1 MAVNKRL
8 MEKYCDRRSCMKVLG
23 CLMVEPKLL
32 RYSNEPI
39 CSDYFPVRT
48 HKVLF
53 EVIEAIASTGQ
64 VETIGL
70 SDIENW
76 MYNNA
81 QVSYNRFFETNDES
95 EWILSLIEDAD
106 LGTYSYYLDIVRKYS
121 FLRDK
126 IASGQ
131 DVSDILDETLVDSQ
145 LLEQQR
151 KAFFEMSLDDLIKH
165 YDRKSLAVKSKYV
178 MRSEEDSRKSGDGA
192 EELWERFKLAPD
204 YGWRSE
210 SKYLDTICRGC
221 RRKMFVVESR
231 DSGTGKT
238 RLGVRQL
245 CTLACDELWDYKTNS
260 FQPNPFGE
268 TVPTLYIGTEMDL
281 YEEIEPMIW
290 SVISGVEEHKIKLQ
304 TYDEEEEARLLK
316 AMEISKRSLIYLE
329 NEPNYSVEFFYS
341 IVEKHVI
348 EHNIGAVIV
357 DYIERTPALISEYA
371 RMTRGMDIS
380 ETQVLFNLSVE
391 LKNIAKRFNI
401 FVKAYTQISDN
412 ARRDWQI
419 RDSGAIKGSKSLQM
433 KADLGI
439 VAMRPVEK
447 ELRLLEEVIQKNGGY
462 VPNIVVNVYKNRGGN
477 YPPVRIFGMVNLGNM
492 KFTDL
497 FVTDWN
503 YEQIKV
509 SRAKL
514 KALLSVEDIEA
525 EVEVEVD
532 SETGEIIEDAME
544 EEVVEEKPRSR
555 RRRA

>member
-165 YDRKSLAVKSKYV
+165 YDRKS
-178 MRSEEDSRKSGDGA
+178 
-192 EELWERFKLAPD
+192 
-204 YGWRSE
+204 
-210 SKYLDTICRGC
+210 
-221 RRKMFVVESR
+221 
-231 DSGTGKT
+231 
-238 RLGVRQL
+238 
-245 CTLACDELWDYKTNS
+245 
-260 FQPNPFGE
+260 
-268 TVPTLYIGTEMDL
+268 
-281 YEEIEPMIW
+281 
-290 SVISGVEEHKIKLQ
+290 
-304 TYDEEEEARLLK
+304 
-316 AMEISKRSLIYLE
+316 
-329 NEPNYSVEFFYS
+329 
-341 IVEKHVI
+341 
-348 EHNIGAVIV
+348 
-357 DYIERTPALISEYA
+357 
-371 RMTRGMDIS
+371 
-380 ETQVLFNLSVE
+380 
-391 LKNIAKRFNI
+391 
-401 FVKAYTQISDN
+401 
-412 ARRDWQI
+412 
-419 RDSGAIKGSKSLQM
+419 
-433 KADLGI
+433 
-439 VAMRPVEK
+439 
-447 ELRLLEEVIQKNGGY
+447 
-462 VPNIVVNVYKNRGGN
+462 
-477 YPPVRIFGMVNLGNM
+477 
-492 KFTDL
+492 
-497 FVTDWN
+497 
-503 YEQIKV
+503 
-509 SRAKL
+509 
-514 KALLSVEDIEA
+514 
-525 EVEVEVD
+525 
-532 SETGEIIEDAME
+532 
-544 EEVVEEKPRSR
+544 
-555 RRRA
+555 

>member
-1 MAVNKRL
+1 MAVNKRVL
-8 MEKYCDRRSCMKVLG
+8 EKYYDRRSGMKVLG
-23 CLMVEPKLL
+23 CLMVNPKLL
-32 RYSNEPI
+32 LYKTEPI
-39 CSDYFPVRT
+39 CADYFPVRT
-48 HKVLF
+48 HKALF
-53 EVIEAIASTGQ
+53 GAIEAIASTGN
-64 VETIGL
+64 VESIGL

-81 QVSYNRFFETNDES
+81 QVSYNRFFEVNDES

-106 LGTYSYYLDIVRKYS
+106 LGNYSYYLDIVRKYS

-126 IASGQ
+126 LASGQ
-131 DVSDILDETLVDSQ
+131 DVSDILDETLVDSR
-145 LLEQQR
+145 LLEEQR
-151 KAFFEMSLDDLIKH
+151 KAFFEMSLEDLIRH
-165 YDRKSLAVKSKYV
+165 YDRKNLDIKSKYV
-178 MRSEEDSRKSGDGA
+178 MRSDEDSRKSGDGA
-192 EELWERFKLAPD
+192 DELWERFKEAPD
-204 YGWRSE
+204 FGWRSE

-245 CTLACDELWDYKTNS
+245 CTLACDELWDYKAKCFT
-260 FQPNPFGE
+260 PNPYGE

-304 TYDEEEEARLLK
+304 TYDEEEEARLLHAK
-316 AMEISKRSLIYLE
+316 EISKRSLIYLE

-341 IVEKHVI
+341 IVEQHVL
-348 EHNIGAVIV
+348 EHNIGAVVV
-357 DYIERTPALISEYA
+357 DYIESTPALISEYA
-371 RMTRGMDIS
+371 KITKGMDIS

-439 VAMRPVEK
+439 VAMRQVEK
-447 ELRLLEEVIQKNGGY
+447 ELKLVEDIIAKNGAFE
-462 VPNIVVNVYKNRGGN
+462 PNIVINVYKNRGGN
-477 YPPVRIFGMVNLGNM
+477 YPPVRIFGIVNLGNM
-492 KFTDL
+492 KFSDL

-503 YEQIKV
+503 YKQINV
-509 SRAKL
+509 SRANL
-514 KALLSVEDIEA
+514 KALSSQLEEQVNIDEA
-525 EVEVEVD
+525 
-532 SETGEIIEDAME
+532 TGEIIEE
-544 EEVVEEKPRSR
+544 EPKQRRSR
-555 RRRA
+555 R

>member
-1 MAVNKRL
+1 MAVNKRVL
-8 MEKYCDRRSCMKVLG
+8 EKYYDRRSGMKVLG
-23 CLMVEPKLL
+23 CLMVNPKLL
-32 RYSNEPI
+32 LYKTEPI
-39 CSDYFPVRT
+39 CADYFPVRT
-48 HKVLF
+48 HKALF
-53 EVIEAIASTGQ
+53 GAIEAIASTGN

-81 QVSYNRFFETNDES
+81 QVSYNRFFEANDES

-106 LGTYSYYLDIVRKYS
+106 LGNYSYYLDIVRKYS

-126 IASGQ
+126 LASGQ
-131 DVSDILDETLVDSQ
+131 DVSDILDETLVDSR
-145 LLEQQR
+145 LLEEQR
-151 KAFFEMSLDDLIKH
+151 KAFFEMSLEDLIRH
-165 YDRKSLAVKSKYV
+165 YDRKNLDIKSKYV
-178 MRSEEDSRKSGDGA
+178 MRSDEDSRKSGDRA
-192 EELWERFKLAPD
+192 DELWERFKEAPD
-204 YGWRSE
+204 FGWRSE

-238 RLGVRQL
+238 RLGVKQL
-245 CTLACDELWDYKTNS
+245 CTLACDELWDYKAKC
-260 FQPNPFGE
+260 FMPNPYGE

-304 TYDEEEEARLLK
+304 TYDEDEEKRLLYAK
-316 AMEISKRSLIYLE
+316 EISKRSLIYLE

-341 IVEKHVI
+341 IIEQHVL
-348 EHNIGAVIV
+348 EHNIGAVVV
-357 DYIERTPALISEYA
+357 DYIESTPALISEYA
-371 RMTRGMDIS
+371 KITKGMDIS

-447 ELRLLEEVIQKNGGY
+447 ELKLVEDIIAKNGAFE
-462 VPNIVVNVYKNRGGN
+462 PNIVINVYKNRGGN
-477 YPPVRIFGMVNLGNM
+477 YPPVRIFGIVNLGNM
-492 KFTDL
+492 KFSDL

-503 YEQIKV
+503 YKQINV
-509 SRAKL
+509 SRANL
-514 KALLSVEDIEA
+514 KALSSQLEEQVNIDEA
-525 EVEVEVD
+525 
-532 SETGEIIEDAME
+532 TGEIIEE
-544 EEVVEEKPRSR
+544 EPKQRRSR
-555 RRRA
+555 R